1 MEGSIPIIIVIAVI
15 VIVVLGVVVWAMKR
29 KQQTEQLRE
38 KFGPEYDYTVSKA
51 GDEREAEEEL
61 IEREKRVDSLEIRD
75 LSPQERARFTREWE
89 ATQAEFV
96 DSPAVAVE
104 KADRLIQVVMKE
116 RGFPV
121 ADFEQRTADISVLYP
136 SVVSNYREGHKI
148 AQKSGRNGV
157 STEDLRQA
165 MVYYRSLFEELL
177 HEAEKKESTK

>member
-1 MEGSIPIIIVIAVI
+1 MEGSTPIIIAI
-15 VIVVLGVVVWAMKR
+15 VVTVVVVLGIVVWAMKR

-38 KFGPEYDYTVSKA
+38 KFGPEYDYTVSKV

-61 IEREKRVDSLEIRD
+61 AEREKRVEALEIRE
-75 LSPQERARFTREWE
+75 LSPEERARFLRKWE
-89 ATQAEFV
+89 ETQAEFV
-96 DSPAVAVE
+96 DAPAEAVE
-104 KADRLIQVVMKE
+104 KADQLIQVVMKE

-121 ADFEQRTADISVLYP
+121 ADFEQRTANISVLYP
-136 SVVSNYREGHKI
+136 NVVSNYREGHKI